1 MKPMGTYALT
11 VSDHRRGLFHSKLF
25 IVSLILAL
33 IAAFLP
39 VASAFAAPASSRD
52 ITENI
57 ELEQGWHDKL
67 SNLRWAGYYYEHVQF
82 YPADFEKPSDLARVQ
97 ELLEK
102 YGVALRAANTI
113 VLNHA
118 GFDIEGNVKHEVQAA
133 RSVRDLAMYLQ
144 VMRGLREKIDEIPG
158 DGHKISN

>member
-1 MKPMGTYALT
+1 MKTNHSYALT
-11 VSDHRRGLFHSKLF
+11 ASVRRGSLFHSRVF

-39 VASAFAAPASSRD
+39 AVSALAAPAGGRD

-57 ELEQGWHDKL
+57 DLAPGWQDKL
-67 SNLRWAGYYYEHVQF
+67 SQLRWAGYYYDHVQF
-82 YPADFEKPSDLARVQ
+82 YPADFEKLSDLARVQ

-102 YGVALRAANTI
+102 YGIALRAANTI

-118 GFDIEGNVKHEVQAA
+118 GFDIEGNIKHEVQAA

-144 VMRGLREKIDEIPG
+144 VMRGLREKMDEIPG
-158 DGHKISN
+158 GR

>member
-1 MKPMGTYALT
+1 MKKIGAHALAL
-11 VSDHRRGLFHSKLF
+11 SDHRRSLFHSKLF
-25 IVSLILAL
+25 VVALILAL

-39 VASAFAAPASSRD
+39 AASAFAAPAGSRD
-52 ITENI
+52 ITEDI
-57 ELEQGWHDKL
+57 DLAPGWQDKL
-67 SNLRWAGYYYEHVQF
+67 SQLRWAGYYYDHAQF
-82 YPADFEKPSDLARVQ
+82 HPADFEKPSDLARVQ

-118 GFDIEGNVKHEVQAA
+118 GFDIEGSVKHDVQAA

-144 VMRGLREKIDEIPG
+144 VMRGLREKIDEVPG
-158 DGHKISN
+158 GR